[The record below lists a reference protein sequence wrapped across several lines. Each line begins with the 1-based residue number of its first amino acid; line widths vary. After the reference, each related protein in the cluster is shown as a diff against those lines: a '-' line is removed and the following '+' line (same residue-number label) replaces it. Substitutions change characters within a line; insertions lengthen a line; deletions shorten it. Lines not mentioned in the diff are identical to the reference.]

1 MLAGGASFIVAGAC
15 NLALLV
21 ICIVVGCHLL
31 LEVRKQ
37 DLDGKFTRDTMA
49 ASQLVGLESVEEEK

>member
-1 MLAGGASFIVAGAC
+1 
-15 NLALLV
+15 
-21 ICIVVGCHLL
+21 VGCHLL
-31 LEVRKQ
+31 LDVRKQ